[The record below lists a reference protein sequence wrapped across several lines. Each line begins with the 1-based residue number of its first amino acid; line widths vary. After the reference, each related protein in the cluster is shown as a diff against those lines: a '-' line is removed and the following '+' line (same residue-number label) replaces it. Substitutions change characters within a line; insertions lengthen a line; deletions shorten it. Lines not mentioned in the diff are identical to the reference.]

1 MLPDLQTKRLNIKI
15 KLIDMKT
22 EISKMTIDNFNK
34 FALSNEEMINIRGG
48 ECGEGEIIVKII
60 KPPIII

>member
-1 MLPDLQTKRLNIKI
+1 
-15 KLIDMKT
+15 MKT
-22 EISKMTIDNFNK
+22 ENSKMTIDNFNN

-48 ECGEGEIIVKII
+48 ESDPIVKIT

>member
-1 MLPDLQTKRLNIKI
+1 
-15 KLIDMKT
+15 MKT
-22 EISKMTIDNFNK
+22 ENSKMAIDNFNE

-48 ECGEGEIIVKII
+48 KCSEGDVIVKVI

>member
-1 MLPDLQTKRLNIKI
+1 MT
-15 KLIDMKT
+15 DMKT
-22 EISKMTIDNFNK
+22 ENSKMAIDNFNK

-48 ECGEGEIIVKII
+48 ECGEGEPVVIIT

>member
-1 MLPDLQTKRLNIKI
+1 MNYKLSRLSINIKMT
-15 KLIDMKT
+15 DMKT
-22 EISKMTIDNFNK
+22 ENSKMAIDNFNK

-48 ECGEGEIIVKII
+48 ECGEGEPVVIIT

>member
-1 MLPDLQTKRLNIKI
+1 
-15 KLIDMKT
+15 MKT
-22 EISKMTIDNFNK
+22 ENSKMAIDNFNK

-48 ECGEGEIIVKII
+48 CSEGDVIVKVI